1 MTASHLKNSLLFVIL
16 AVLLA
21 SCGETECIDS
31 ERSDHYKNIAKE
43 WFVADSIKYR
53 EIVDD
58 TGFSQTLLK
67 VSCDTFI
74 VEDACSDDCGTSYD
88 RFMYSVGFRTS
99 VSPYSFSVDISSGCI
114 TNWENKNQFT
124 LKVTISNTISGTSQA
139 ATYDIVTNENIEKNA
154 SIKYFEDYPLDEEL
168 KGVLEITFNEISS
181 FSDIKTV
188 LYAKSNGIVMF
199 VDGNGNR
206 YMVR

>member
-1 MTASHLKNSLLFVIL
+1 MFVYRT
-16 AVLLA
+16 
-21 SCGETECIDS
+21 SCGETGCIDT
-31 ERSDHYKNIAKE
+31 ERSDYYKNITKE

-53 EIVDD
+53 DIVDD

-67 VSCDTFI
+67 VSCNTFV
-74 VEDACSDDCGTSYD
+74 VEDACSDDCGASYN

-124 LKVTISNTISGTSQA
+124 LKVMISNTITGASKA
-139 ATYDIVTNENIEKNA
+139 ATYDIVTKENIEKNA
-154 SIKYFEDYPLDEEL
+154 SIKYFEDYILDVEL
-168 KGVLEITFNEISS
+168 KGVLEITFNRISNLS
-181 FSDIKTV
+181 NIKTV
-188 LYAKSNGIVMF
+188 LYAKGNGIVMF
-199 VDGNGNR
+199 IDGNGNR